1 MVGLGAQVSSRVEAG
16 SGVVSPAVLRSQ
28 PSAWRRV
35 GDFVT
40 LTKPRVVLMVLV
52 TTAVGYRLG
61 SVGTADWG
69 RLLQTLV
76 GTSLAAAGTL
86 ALNQYLERGSDGL
99 MRRTQRR
106 ALPSGRLTASEAL
119 AFGILATLLGLGYLA
134 VVVGVLAAGVT
145 LATSGI
151 YLFLYTPLKRLTP
164 LSTIV
169 GAISGA
175 LPPLTGWA
183 AARGELGS
191 GGWILV
197 AIVFLWQ
204 VPHTLAIGRLY
215 QEDYARAGIRILPV
229 VDPEG
234 RSTERQIVVG
244 SLALWAVALLPS
256 LVGLT
261 GSRYFFGAVALGGV
275 FLACGI
281 VHALGPS
288 RASARQVVLASVL
301 HLPLLFALMAFDALG

>member
-1 MVGLGAQVSSRVEAG
+1 
-16 SGVVSPAVLRSQ
+16 VV
-28 PSAWRRV
+28 
-35 GDFVT
+35 DFVT

-61 SVGTADWG
+61 SLGTADWV
-69 RLLQTLV
+69 RLLQTLA
-76 GTSLAAAGTL
+76 GTALAAAGTL
-86 ALNQYLERGSDGL
+86 ALNQYLERESDGL
-99 MRRTQRR
+99 MRRTQHR

-119 AFGILATLLGLGYLA
+119 VFGILATLIGLGYLA
-134 VVVGVLAAGVT
+134 VVVGALAAGVT

-164 LSTIV
+164 LSTLV

-175 LPPLTGWA
+175 LPPLAGWA

-191 GGWILV
+191 GGWILF

>member
-1 MVGLGAQVSSRVEAG
+1 
-16 SGVVSPAVLRSQ
+16 VV
-28 PSAWRRV
+28 
-35 GDFVT
+35 DFVM

-61 SVGTADWG
+61 SVGTADWV
-69 RLLQTLV
+69 RLLQTLA
-76 GTSLAAAGTL
+76 GTALAAAGTL
-86 ALNQYLERGSDGL
+86 ALNQYLERESDGL
-99 MRRTQRR
+99 MRRTQGR
-106 ALPSGRLTASEAL
+106 ALPSGRLTPSEAL
-119 AFGILATLLGLGYLA
+119 AFGILATLVGLGYLA
-134 VVVGVLAAGVT
+134 VVVGALAAGVT

-164 LSTIV
+164 LSTLA

-204 VPHTLAIGRLY
+204 IPHTLAIGRLY

-281 VHALGPS
+281 AHALGPS
-288 RASARQVVLASVL
+288 RASARQVLLASVL

>member
-1 MVGLGAQVSSRVEAG
+1 MNLRVEAG
-16 SGVVSPAVLRSQ
+16 SDVASPAVLRSQ
-28 PSAWRRV
+28 PSTWRRV
-35 GDFVT
+35 VDFVT

-61 SVGTADWG
+61 SEGTADWG
-69 RLLQTLV
+69 RLLQTLA
-76 GTSLAAAGTL
+76 GTALAAAGTL
-86 ALNQYLERGSDGL
+86 ALNQYLERQSDGL

-119 AFGILATLLGLGYLA
+119 VFGILATLVGLGYLA

>member
-1 MVGLGAQVSSRVEAG
+1 VNSRVEAG
-16 SGVVSPAVLRSQ
+16 SGVASPAILRSQ

-35 GDFVT
+35 LDFVT

-61 SVGTADWG
+61 SVGTSDWV

-76 GTSLAAAGTL
+76 GTALAAAGTL

-119 AFGILATLLGLGYLA
+119 VFGILATLVGLGYLA

-244 SLALWAVALLPS
+244 SLALWAVALLQS

>member
-1 MVGLGAQVSSRVEAG
+1 M
-16 SGVVSPAVLRSQ
+16 
-28 PSAWRRV
+28 
-35 GDFVT
+35 

-61 SVGTADWG
+61 SVGTADWV
-69 RLLQTLV
+69 RLLQTLA
-76 GTSLAAAGTL
+76 GTALAAAGTL
-86 ALNQYLERGSDGL
+86 ALNQYLERESDGL
-99 MRRTQRR
+99 MRRTQGR
-106 ALPSGRLTASEAL
+106 ALPSGRLTPSEAL
-119 AFGILATLLGLGYLA
+119 AFGILATLVGLGYLA
-134 VVVGVLAAGVT
+134 VVVGALAAGVT

-164 LSTIV
+164 LSTLA

-204 VPHTLAIGRLY
+204 IPHTLAIGRLY

-281 VHALGPS
+281 AHALGPS
-288 RASARQVVLASVL
+288 RASARQVLLASVL

>member
-1 MVGLGAQVSSRVEAG
+1 MNLRVEAG
-16 SGVVSPAVLRSQ
+16 SGVASPAVLRSQ

-35 GDFVT
+35 VDFVT

-61 SVGTADWG
+61 SVGTSDWV
-69 RLLQTLV
+69 RLLQTLA
-76 GTSLAAAGTL
+76 GTALAAAGTL
-86 ALNQYLERGSDGL
+86 ALNQYLERESDGL

-106 ALPSGRLTASEAL
+106 ALPSGRLTVSEAL
-119 AFGILATLLGLGYLA
+119 AFGILATLIGLGYLA
-134 VVVGVLAAGVT
+134 VVVGALAAGVT

-164 LSTIV
+164 LSTLV

-191 GGWILV
+191 GGWILF

-261 GSRYFFGAVALGGV
+261 GLRYFFGAVALGGV

>member
-1 MVGLGAQVSSRVEAG
+1 VSSRIEAG
-16 SGVVSPAVLRSQ
+16 SGVASPAVLRSE

-35 GDFVT
+35 VDFVT

-61 SVGTADWG
+61 SLGTADWV
-69 RLLQTLV
+69 RLLQTLA
-76 GTSLAAAGTL
+76 GTALAAAGTL
-86 ALNQYLERGSDGL
+86 ALNQYLERESDGL
-99 MRRTQRR
+99 MRRTQHR

-119 AFGILATLLGLGYLA
+119 VFGILATLIGLGYLA
-134 VVVGVLAAGVT
+134 VVVGALAAGVT

-164 LSTIV
+164 LSTLV

-175 LPPLTGWA
+175 LPPLAGWA

-191 GGWILV
+191 GGWILF

>member
-1 MVGLGAQVSSRVEAG
+1 MRVEAG
-16 SGVVSPAVLRSQ
+16 SGAASPAVLRSQ

-35 GDFVT
+35 VDFVM

-61 SVGTADWG
+61 SVGTADWV
-69 RLLQTLV
+69 RLLQTLA
-76 GTSLAAAGTL
+76 GTALAAAGTL
-86 ALNQYLERGSDGL
+86 ALNQYLERESDGL
-99 MRRTQRR
+99 MRRTQGR
-106 ALPSGRLTASEAL
+106 ALPSGRLTPSEAL
-119 AFGILATLLGLGYLA
+119 AFGILATLVGLGYLA
-134 VVVGVLAAGVT
+134 VVVGALAAGVT

-164 LSTIV
+164 LSTLA

-204 VPHTLAIGRLY
+204 IPHTLAIGRLY

-281 VHALGPS
+281 AHALGPS

>member
-1 MVGLGAQVSSRVEAG
+1 
-16 SGVVSPAVLRSQ
+16 VL
-28 PSAWRRV
+28 
-35 GDFVT
+35 DFVT

-61 SVGTADWG
+61 SVGTSDWV

-76 GTSLAAAGTL
+76 GTALAAAGTL

-119 AFGILATLLGLGYLA
+119 VFGILATLVGLGYLA

>member
-1 MVGLGAQVSSRVEAG
+1 M
-16 SGVVSPAVLRSQ
+16 
-28 PSAWRRV
+28 
-35 GDFVT
+35 

-61 SVGTADWG
+61 SVGTADWV
-69 RLLQTLV
+69 RLLQTLA
-76 GTSLAAAGTL
+76 GTALAAAGTL
-86 ALNQYLERGSDGL
+86 ALNQYLERESDGL
-99 MRRTQRR
+99 MRRTQGR
-106 ALPSGRLTASEAL
+106 ALPSGRLTPSEAL
-119 AFGILATLLGLGYLA
+119 AFGILATLVGLGYLA
-134 VVVGVLAAGVT
+134 VVVGALAAGVT

-164 LSTIV
+164 LSTLA

-281 VHALGPS
+281 AHALGPS

>member
-1 MVGLGAQVSSRVEAG
+1 ML
-16 SGVVSPAVLRSQ
+16 
-28 PSAWRRV
+28 
-35 GDFVT
+35 DFVT

-61 SVGTADWG
+61 SVGTSDWV
-69 RLLQTLV
+69 RLLQTLA
-76 GTSLAAAGTL
+76 GTALAAAGTL

-119 AFGILATLLGLGYLA
+119 VFGILATLVGLGYLA

>member
-1 MVGLGAQVSSRVEAG
+1 MNLRVEAG
-16 SGVVSPAVLRSQ
+16 SGVASPAILRSQ

-35 GDFVT
+35 VDFVT

-61 SVGTADWG
+61 SVGTSDWV

-76 GTSLAAAGTL
+76 GTALAAAGTL

-119 AFGILATLLGLGYLA
+119 VFGILATLVGLGYLA

-145 LATSGI
+145 LATSAI

-164 LSTIV
+164 LSTMV

>member
-1 MVGLGAQVSSRVEAG
+1 VNSRVEAG
-16 SGVVSPAVLRSQ
+16 SGVASPAILRSQ

-35 GDFVT
+35 LDFVT

-61 SVGTADWG
+61 SVGTSDWV

-76 GTSLAAAGTL
+76 GTALAAAGTL

-119 AFGILATLLGLGYLA
+119 VFGILATLVGLGYLA

-145 LATSGI
+145 LATSAI

-261 GSRYFFGAVALGGV
+261 GSRYFIGAVALGGV

>member
-1 MVGLGAQVSSRVEAG
+1 VNSRVEAG
-16 SGVVSPAVLRSQ
+16 SGVASPAVLRSQ

-35 GDFVT
+35 VDFVT

-61 SVGTADWG
+61 SVGTSDWV
-69 RLLQTLV
+69 RLLQTLA
-76 GTSLAAAGTL
+76 GTALAAAGTL

-119 AFGILATLLGLGYLA
+119 GFGILATLVGLGYLA

-145 LATSGI
+145 LATSAI

>member
-1 MVGLGAQVSSRVEAG
+1 MV
-16 SGVVSPAVLRSQ
+16 
-28 PSAWRRV
+28 
-35 GDFVT
+35 DFVT

-61 SVGTADWG
+61 SVGTADWV

-119 AFGILATLLGLGYLA
+119 AFGALATLLGLGYLA

-145 LATSGI
+145 LATSAI

>member
-1 MVGLGAQVSSRVEAG
+1 ML
-16 SGVVSPAVLRSQ
+16 
-28 PSAWRRV
+28 
-35 GDFVT
+35 DFVT

-61 SVGTADWG
+61 SVGTSDWV

-76 GTSLAAAGTL
+76 GTALAAAGTL

-119 AFGILATLLGLGYLA
+119 VFGILATLVGLGYLA

-164 LSTIV
+164 LSTLV

>member
-1 MVGLGAQVSSRVEAG
+1 MV
-16 SGVVSPAVLRSQ
+16 
-28 PSAWRRV
+28 
-35 GDFVT
+35 DFVT

-61 SVGTADWG
+61 SVGTADWI
-69 RLLQTLV
+69 RLLQTLA
-76 GTSLAAAGTL
+76 GTALAAAGTL
-86 ALNQYLERGSDGL
+86 TLNQYLERGSDGL

-119 AFGILATLLGLGYLA
+119 AFGALATLLGLGYLA

-145 LATSGI
+145 LATSAI

>member
-1 MVGLGAQVSSRVEAG
+1 VSSRVEAG
-16 SGVVSPAVLRSQ
+16 SGVASPAVLRSQ

-35 GDFVT
+35 VDFVT

-61 SVGTADWG
+61 SVGTADWV
-69 RLLQTLV
+69 RLLQTLA
-76 GTSLAAAGTL
+76 GTALAAAGTL
-86 ALNQYLERGSDGL
+86 ALNQYLERESDGL
-99 MRRTQRR
+99 MRRTQGR
-106 ALPSGRLTASEAL
+106 ALPSGRLTPSEAL
-119 AFGILATLLGLGYLA
+119 AFGILATLVGLGYLA
-134 VVVGVLAAGVT
+134 VVVGALAAGVT

-164 LSTIV
+164 LSTLA

-204 VPHTLAIGRLY
+204 IPHTLAIGRLY

-281 VHALGPS
+281 AHALGPS
-288 RASARQVVLASVL
+288 RASARQVLLASVL

>member
-1 MVGLGAQVSSRVEAG
+1 MSSRVEAG
-16 SGVVSPAVLRSQ
+16 SGVALE
-28 PSAWRRV
+28 WRRV
-35 GDFVT
+35 VDFVT

-61 SVGTADWG
+61 SVGTSDWV
-69 RLLQTLV
+69 RLLQTLA
-76 GTSLAAAGTL
+76 GTALAAAGTL

-119 AFGILATLLGLGYLA
+119 VFGILATLVGLGYLA

-145 LATSGI
+145 LVTSGI

-164 LSTIV
+164 LSTLV

-244 SLALWAVALLPS
+244 SVALWAVALLPS

>member
-1 MVGLGAQVSSRVEAG
+1 MNLRVEAG
-16 SGVVSPAVLRSQ
+16 SGVASPAVLRSQ

-35 GDFVT
+35 VDFVT

-61 SVGTADWG
+61 SVGTSDWV
-69 RLLQTLV
+69 RLLQTLA
-76 GTSLAAAGTL
+76 GTALAASGTL
-86 ALNQYLERGSDGL
+86 ALNQYLERESDGL

-106 ALPSGRLTASEAL
+106 ALPSGRLTVSEAL
-119 AFGILATLLGLGYLA
+119 AFGILATLIGLGYLA
-134 VVVGVLAAGVT
+134 VVVGALAAGVT

-164 LSTIV
+164 LSTLV

-191 GGWILV
+191 GGWILF

>member
-1 MVGLGAQVSSRVEAG
+1 
-16 SGVVSPAVLRSQ
+16 
-28 PSAWRRV
+28 
-35 GDFVT
+35 
-40 LTKPRVVLMVLV
+40 MVLV

-61 SVGTADWG
+61 SVGTADWV
-69 RLLQTLV
+69 RLLQTLA
-76 GTSLAAAGTL
+76 GTALAAAGTL
-86 ALNQYLERGSDGL
+86 ALNQYLERVSDGL
-99 MRRTQRR
+99 MRRTQHR

-119 AFGILATLLGLGYLA
+119 AFGILAAVAGLSYLA
-134 VVVGVLAAGVT
+134 VVVGALAAGVT

-151 YLFLYTPLKRLTP
+151 YIFLYTPLKRLTP

-191 GGWILV
+191 GGWILF

-229 VDPEG
+229 VDDPEG

-261 GSRYFFGAVALGGV
+261 GSRYFFGALALGGV
-275 FLACGI
+275 FLSCGV

>member
-1 MVGLGAQVSSRVEAG
+1 VSSRIEAG
-16 SGVVSPAVLRSQ
+16 SGVASPAVLRSE

-35 GDFVT
+35 VDFVT

-61 SVGTADWG
+61 SLGTADWV
-69 RLLQTLV
+69 RLLQTLA
-76 GTSLAAAGTL
+76 GTALAAAGTL
-86 ALNQYLERGSDGL
+86 ALNQYLERESDGL
-99 MRRTQRR
+99 MRRTQHR

-119 AFGILATLLGLGYLA
+119 VFGILATLIGLGYLA
-134 VVVGVLAAGVT
+134 VVVGALAAGVT

>member
-1 MVGLGAQVSSRVEAG
+1 MNSRVEAG
-16 SGVVSPAVLRSQ
+16 SGVASPAILRSQ

-35 GDFVT
+35 LDFVT

-61 SVGTADWG
+61 SVGTSDWV

-76 GTSLAAAGTL
+76 GTALAAAGTL

-119 AFGILATLLGLGYLA
+119 VFGILATLVGLGYLA

>member
-1 MVGLGAQVSSRVEAG
+1 MNSRVEAG
-16 SGVVSPAVLRSQ
+16 SGVASPAILRSQ

-35 GDFVT
+35 LDFVT

-61 SVGTADWG
+61 SVGTSDWV

-76 GTSLAAAGTL
+76 GTALAAAGTL

-119 AFGILATLLGLGYLA
+119 VFGILATLVGLGYLA

-281 VHALGPS
+281 AHALGPS

>member
-1 MVGLGAQVSSRVEAG
+1 MNLRVEAG
-16 SGVVSPAVLRSQ
+16 GGVASPVVLRSQ

-35 GDFVT
+35 VDFVM

-61 SVGTADWG
+61 SVGNADWV
-69 RLLQTLV
+69 RLLQTLA
-76 GTSLAAAGTL
+76 GTALAAAGTL
-86 ALNQYLERGSDGL
+86 ALNQYLERESDGL

-119 AFGILATLLGLGYLA
+119 AFGILATLVGLGYLA
-134 VVVGVLAAGVT
+134 IVVGALAAGVT

-151 YLFLYTPLKRLTP
+151 YLLLYTPLKRVTP
-164 LSTIV
+164 LSTVV
-169 GAISGA
+169 GALSGA

-275 FLACGI
+275 FLAFGI

>member
-1 MVGLGAQVSSRVEAG
+1 
-16 SGVVSPAVLRSQ
+16 VV
-28 PSAWRRV
+28 
-35 GDFVT
+35 DFVM

-61 SVGTADWG
+61 SVGTADWV
-69 RLLQTLV
+69 RLLQTLA
-76 GTSLAAAGTL
+76 GTALAAAGTL
-86 ALNQYLERGSDGL
+86 ALNQYLERASDGL

-106 ALPSGRLTASEAL
+106 ALPSGRLKASEAL
-119 AFGILATLLGLGYLA
+119 AFGILATLVGLGYLA
-134 VVVGVLAAGVT
+134 IVVGALAAGVT

-151 YLFLYTPLKRLTP
+151 YLLLYTPLKRLTP
-164 LSTIV
+164 LSTVV

-281 VHALGPS
+281 IHALGPS

-301 HLPLLFALMAFDALG
+301 HLPLLFALMAFDAVG

>member
-1 MVGLGAQVSSRVEAG
+1 MNLRVEAG
-16 SGVVSPAVLRSQ
+16 SDVASPAVLRSQ

-35 GDFVT
+35 VDFVT

-61 SVGTADWG
+61 SVGTADWV
-69 RLLQTLV
+69 RLLQTLA
-76 GTSLAAAGTL
+76 GTALAAAGTL
-86 ALNQYLERGSDGL
+86 ALNQYLERESDGL

-119 AFGILATLLGLGYLA
+119 VFGILATLVGLGYLA
-134 VVVGVLAAGVT
+134 VVVGALAAGVT

-164 LSTIV
+164 LSTLV

-191 GGWILV
+191 GGWILF

>member
-1 MVGLGAQVSSRVEAG
+1 ML
-16 SGVVSPAVLRSQ
+16 
-28 PSAWRRV
+28 
-35 GDFVT
+35 DFVT

-61 SVGTADWG
+61 SVGTSDWV

-76 GTSLAAAGTL
+76 GTALAAAGTL

-119 AFGILATLLGLGYLA
+119 VFGILATLVGLGYLA

-191 GGWILV
+191 GGWIVV

>member
-1 MVGLGAQVSSRVEAG
+1 MSSRIEAG
-16 SGVVSPAVLRSQ
+16 SGVASPAVLRSE

-35 GDFVT
+35 VDFVT

-61 SVGTADWG
+61 SLGTADWV
-69 RLLQTLV
+69 RLLQTLA
-76 GTSLAAAGTL
+76 GTALAAAGTL
-86 ALNQYLERGSDGL
+86 ALNQYLERESDGL
-99 MRRTQRR
+99 MRRTQHR

-119 AFGILATLLGLGYLA
+119 VFGILATLIGLGYLA
-134 VVVGVLAAGVT
+134 VVVGALAAGVT

-164 LSTIV
+164 LSTLV

-175 LPPLTGWA
+175 LPPLAGWA

-191 GGWILV
+191 GGWILF

>member
-1 MVGLGAQVSSRVEAG
+1 MV
-16 SGVVSPAVLRSQ
+16 
-28 PSAWRRV
+28 
-35 GDFVT
+35 DFVT

-61 SVGTADWG
+61 SLGTADWV
-69 RLLQTLV
+69 RLLQTLA
-76 GTSLAAAGTL
+76 GTALAAAGTL
-86 ALNQYLERGSDGL
+86 ALNQYLERESDGL
-99 MRRTQRR
+99 MRRTQHR

-119 AFGILATLLGLGYLA
+119 VFGILATLIGLGYLA
-134 VVVGVLAAGVT
+134 VVVGALAAGVT

-164 LSTIV
+164 LSTLV

-175 LPPLTGWA
+175 LPPLAGWA

-191 GGWILV
+191 GGWILF

>member
-1 MVGLGAQVSSRVEAG
+1 MNLRVEAG
-16 SGVVSPAVLRSQ
+16 SGVASPAILRAQ

-35 GDFVT
+35 VDFVT

-61 SVGTADWG
+61 SVGTSDWV
-69 RLLQTLV
+69 RLLQTLA
-76 GTSLAAAGTL
+76 GTALAAAGTL

-119 AFGILATLLGLGYLA
+119 VFGILATLVGLGYLA

-164 LSTIV
+164 LSTLV

>member
-1 MVGLGAQVSSRVEAG
+1 MV
-16 SGVVSPAVLRSQ
+16 
-28 PSAWRRV
+28 
-35 GDFVT
+35 DFVT

-61 SVGTADWG
+61 SVGTSDWV
-69 RLLQTLV
+69 RLLQTLA
-76 GTSLAAAGTL
+76 GTALAAAGTL
-86 ALNQYLERGSDGL
+86 ALNQYLERESDGL
-99 MRRTQRR
+99 MRRTQGR

-119 AFGILATLLGLGYLA
+119 AFGILVTLGGLGYLA
-134 VVVGVLAAGVT
+134 VVVGALTAGVT

-164 LSTIV
+164 LSTLA

-183 AARGELGS
+183 AARGELRS

-204 VPHTLAIGRLY
+204 IPHTLAIGRLY

-261 GSRYFFGAVALGGV
+261 GSRYFFGAVAVGGV
-275 FLACGI
+275 FLVFGI

-301 HLPLLFALMAFDALG
+301 HLPLLFALMAFDALR